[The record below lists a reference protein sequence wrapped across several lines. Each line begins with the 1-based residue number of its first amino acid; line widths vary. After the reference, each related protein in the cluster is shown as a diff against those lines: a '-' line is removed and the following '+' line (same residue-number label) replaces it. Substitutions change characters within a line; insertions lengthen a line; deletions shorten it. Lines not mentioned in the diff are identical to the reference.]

1 MVVEGYLTGARGE
14 WMMSCNSSRTSAHS
28 NLLMEHDV
36 MVMDGMLSV
45 FTEKHKGVAGSALHL
60 DEQLVMVLEIV
71 TQVLDWFEEGNYSIC
86 ISEV

>member
-1 MVVEGYLTGARGE
+1 
-14 WMMSCNSSRTSAHS
+14 
-28 NLLMEHDV
+28 
-36 MVMDGMLSV
+36 
-45 FTEKHKGVAGSALHL
+45 L